1 MNIAIA
7 DSFVAYPSRWRLA
20 LLMMLG
26 LGFVALGF
34 WMIGAFGSVPSSTRY
49 PYLETL
55 IVGWV
60 CLIFSGVCVV
70 AYISRLLEAGQ
81 QMRVDASGILFS
93 QWSDA
98 TIPWSQIS
106 DVTVRSYQSS
116 RFIIIHLKNR
126 RLYPGKGLTG
136 LLAGPNRMMTGG
148 DISLSLS
155 GTDRSYDEAISAIEQ
170 YRPLTLK

>member
-20 LLMMLG
+20 LFMLLG
-26 LGFVALGF
+26 LGFVALGL

-49 PYLETL
+49 PYFETL
-55 IVGWV
+55 IVGWA
-60 CLIFSGVCVV
+60 CLIFSSACVA
-70 AYISRLLEAGQ
+70 AYIPRLLEAGEQ
-81 QMRVDASGILFS
+81 VRVDARGIFYS

-106 DVTVRSYQSS
+106 EVTVRSYRSS
-116 RFIIIHLKNR
+116 RFIIIHLKDR
-126 RLYPGKGLTG
+126 RLYPGKGLAA

-148 DISLSLS
+148 DISVSLS

-170 YRPLTLK
+170 YRPLTLE